1 MSWYATPVWA
11 VISHLAMGVSMHL
24 IRAHGVHAADQF
36 RIETRCSQCMKPSG
50 RITCKMIII
59 GPATLLARVLRS
71 QH

>member
-1 MSWYATPVWA
+1 
-11 VISHLAMGVSMHL
+11 MGVSMHL

-36 RIETRCSQCMKPSG
+36 RIETRGSECMKPSG